1 MTSLCST
8 ASLGTLTQLAFPDM
22 ASEPGSHAIATVNI
36 FVTKIYRFLKRVF
49 LRARQALERSAR
61 LLGLRGIQQLYFVGE
76 HKSGSTLIIGPGMM
90 PIPPVGW
97 GAVETIIDEMSTQLA
112 ISRPTMVLNSNSL
125 FTWFRAFRIRHEVI
139 QAHSDTAFEKA
150 SRWRFLNN
158 RSTPIVVW
166 LHYPYL
172 DQPAFWNPGFNS
184 RWKRMKRHL
193 RSSDVF
199 IALSPSIANVAIP
212 QLPTTIL
219 TLPNASS
226 FTPRIELNPDRD
238 LLVLGKVQVRKQQF
252 ELSEL
257 VLWGTDITFVGP
269 IEDQRVI
276 ESVAN
281 EPRAARSKAFVG
293 EWTRAE
299 LAEKMSSFKVLLL
312 PSKAEADALVLYE
325 AQLAGLSI
333 ICSRH
338 ALGAQDAELP
348 WIYTHETDAS
358 LEQLQ
363 QLCSLAI
370 QENVQHR
377 PRIIE
382 YAQANFLWSDRVQRL
397 DKCLQRSSN
406 TV

>member
-1 MTSLCST
+1 L
-8 ASLGTLTQLAFPDM
+8 
-22 ASEPGSHAIATVNI
+22 
-36 FVTKIYRFLKRVF
+36 
-49 LRARQALERSAR
+49 AR
-61 LLGLRGIQQLYFVGE
+61 LLGLRGIHQLYFVGDQ
-76 HKSGSTLIIGPGMM
+76 KPGSTLIIGPGMM
-90 PIPPVGW
+90 PVPPVGW

-112 ISRPTMVLNSNSL
+112 TSRPTMVLNSFSL
-125 FTWFRAFRIRHEVI
+125 LSWFGAFRIRHEVI
-139 QAHSDTAFEKA
+139 HVHSDKALVRA

-166 LHYPYL
+166 HHFPYL
-172 DQPAFWNPGFNS
+172 AQPEFWHPGFQS
-184 RWKRMKRHL
+184 RWTRMKRHL

-199 IALSPSIANVAIP
+199 IALSPSIADVVGP
-212 QLPTTIL
+212 QLPATIL

-226 FTPRIELNPDRD
+226 FSPRIDLTPSRD
-238 LLVLGKVQVRKQQF
+238 LLVLGKVTPRKQQF
-252 ELSEL
+252 ELSGL

-269 IEDQRVI
+269 INDQRVI
-276 ESVAN
+276 ESVAT

-293 EWTRAE
+293 EWSRAD

-363 QLCSLAI
+363 LLCSLAI

-377 PRIIE
+377 PRILE
-382 YAQANFLWSDRVQRL
+382 YAQANFLWSDRIEQL
-397 DKCLQRSSN
+397 DECLQRS
-406 TV
+406 